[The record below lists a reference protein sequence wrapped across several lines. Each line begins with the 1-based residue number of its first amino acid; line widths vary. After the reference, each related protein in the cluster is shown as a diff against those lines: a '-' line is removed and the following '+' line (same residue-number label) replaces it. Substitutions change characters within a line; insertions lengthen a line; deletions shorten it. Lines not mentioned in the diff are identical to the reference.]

1 MTDFRIF
8 CLTERLASDRAIL
21 YNTAYYK
28 KIQDNIMNTISF
40 RTEEET
46 KKKLDQLAAAQ
57 KRDRSF
63 IINEAI
69 NYYLSLQDWQIAHIE
84 EGVKQAKK
92 KQFATDKEMRDIL
105 EKWMR

>member
-1 MTDFRIF
+1 MKKSQKAGTAMLDLF
-8 CLTERLASDRAIL
+8 SVML
-21 YNTAYYK
+21 YNTLYYK
-28 KIQDNIMNTISF
+28 TIQDNIMDTISF

-63 IINEAI
+63 VINEAI
-69 NYYLSLQDWQIAHIE
+69 NYYLSLQDWQIAHIK
-84 EGVKQAKK
+84 EGVRQAKNK
-92 KQFATDKEMRDIL
+92 EFATDKEIRDIL